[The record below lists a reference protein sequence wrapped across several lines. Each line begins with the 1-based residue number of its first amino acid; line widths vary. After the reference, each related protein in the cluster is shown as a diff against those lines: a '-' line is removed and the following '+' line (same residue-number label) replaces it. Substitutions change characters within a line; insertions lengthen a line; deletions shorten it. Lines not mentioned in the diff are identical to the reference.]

1 MLLHLHRHSVGCTS
15 IQNFA
20 AEAQRRAAALVQ
32 HAPRIDTREAARHVI
47 APWVV
52 AVCVCTARHDR
63 ERRRRRKCE
72 HDEGAQR
79 NQHHFVLRRSMVIA
93 WMLPG
98 LHPQVRNMRHTMTF
112 PRRRMRAPGV
122 KAQLAPPCLGDSN
135 DPKRTAA
142 LPASASLHPA
152 DRAPSGP
159 THAEIYGSGRTW
171 ATPPCARAFRHPP
184 APRQPPAPRHRRLRC
199 ALIRTLETESGR
211 CGVQRRGGGCAA
223 RLQHQ
228 IGRSRAQRRPPGS
241 LNSSVRRA
249 LVGRYPGG
257 ISLV

>member
-1 MLLHLHRHSVGCTS
+1 MGPCSPYQCALPTQEGHALHSLLHLAPFDHSHHHPPYCVPPRSSNTTGLDASDLHTQLWS
-15 IQNFA
+15 SHQSA
-20 AEAQRRAAALVQ
+20 AW
-32 HAPRIDTREAARHVI
+32 HVI

-184 APRQPPAPRHRRLRC
+184 APRQPPAPRHPG
-199 ALIRTLETESGR
+199 TP
-211 CGVQRRGGGCAA
+211 AA
-223 RLQHQ
+223 M
-228 IGRSRAQRRPPGS
+228 RPH
-241 LNSSVRRA
+241 
-249 LVGRYPGG
+249 
-257 ISLV
+257 